1 MKTRSQ
7 TRIENY
13 TICNVE
19 SKGIV
24 QEEIYSRKLSADKL
38 VNIRVVTLFRWGCF
52 TIALNKNEKEKIMS
66 QEEVIINDYEY
77 ELNEMDDSCS
87 MDMYI
92 DDEEN
97 LSQAEKEEIDKTT
110 EELNEDKLEEEG
122 WNNIDTRYIMYAPIQ
137 LELE

>member
-1 MKTRSQ
+1 
-7 TRIENY
+7 
-13 TICNVE
+13 VE

-24 QEEIYSRKLSADKL
+24 QEEIYSRKLSTDKL

-77 ELNEMDDSCS
+77 ELNEMDDTCS

>member
-24 QEEIYSRKLSADKL
+24 QEEIYSRKLSTDKL

-52 TIALNKNEKEKIMS
+52 TITLNKNEKKIMS
-66 QEEVIINDYEY
+66 LEEIIINDYEY
-77 ELNEMDDSCS
+77 ELNEMDDCCS

-97 LSQAEKEEIDKTT
+97 LSQSEKEEIDKTT

>member
-24 QEEIYSRKLSADKL
+24 QEEIYSRKLSTDKL

-52 TIALNKNEKEKIMS
+52 TITLNKNEKKKIMS
-66 QEEVIINDYEY
+66 LKEIIINDYEY

-97 LSQAEKEEIDKTT
+97 LSQSEKEEIDKTT